1 MNATKY
7 LVLSFLSI
15 LLVCAC
21 PAIAS
26 IVTFTEEDS
35 GNTVHV
41 NQGDTIIL
49 TLVENP
55 STGFRWFMDET
66 RVLML
71 KSDEYEPS
79 GSGLIG
85 AAGTRT
91 WTYTVTVSGI
101 LSISGIYKQGWM
113 PTTGNEDVFTLTLIS
128 GERNYM
134 NSRTPSWWDSVPK
147 FTRISTTPQKLQGIY
162 QKFPNRFF

>member
-49 TLVENP
+49 PLVENP
-55 STGFRWFMDET
+55 STGFRWFMDAT
-66 RVLML
+66 RGLIL

-113 PTTGNEDVFTLTLIS
+113 PPTGNEDVFTLTLIS

>member
-1 MNATKY
+1 MNVTKCI
-7 LVLSFLSI
+7 VLSFLSI
-15 LLVCAC
+15 LLVCFC
-21 PAIAS
+21 PAMAS
-26 IVTFTEEDS
+26 TLTFTDEDS

-41 NQGDTIIL
+41 DQGDTIIL

-55 STGFRWFMDET
+55 STGFRWFMDAT
-66 RVLML
+66 RGLIL

-91 WTYTVTVSGI
+91 WTYSVTVSGM

-128 GERNYM
+128 GERNFM
-134 NSRTPSWWDSVPK
+134 NSRTPAWWDSVPK
-147 FTRISTTPQKLQGIY
+147 FTRISTTPQKLQDIY
-162 QKFPNRFF
+162 QKFPGRFF

>member
-1 MNATKY
+1 MNTMKFS
-7 LVLSFLSI
+7 VLSFLSI

-26 IVTFTEEDS
+26 TLTFTDEDS

-55 STGFRWFMDET
+55 STGFRWFMDAT
-66 RVLML
+66 RGLIL
-71 KSDEYEPS
+71 ESDEYEPS

-134 NSRTPSWWDSVPK
+134 NSRNPSWWDSVPK
-147 FTRISTTPQKLQGIY
+147 FTRISTTPQKIQGIY